1 MAFLLYKPLLP
12 FVELI
17 KAKEKK
23 DMATQQNGTA
33 MAVADDVVVSLAY
46 ALLLS
51 DGEAIERTEEED
63 ALQFIQGHGQII
75 PGLEDAL
82 YGMVVGEEKAVIV
95 EPTEA
100 YGEYDEDNMQV
111 MPRSS
116 FPPDLD
122 LEIGTGLRLRDRDSD
137 EVYTVYV
144 AEVNGDDVVLDF
156 NHPLAGETLH
166 FQVKVTGLRPATAEE
181 LAHGHVHEA
190 GHVH

>member
-1 MAFLLYKPLLP
+1 
-12 FVELI
+12 
-17 KAKEKK
+17 
-23 DMATQQNGTA
+23 MATQQNGTA

>member
-1 MAFLLYKPLLP
+1 MAG
-12 FVELI
+12 
-17 KAKEKK
+17 
-23 DMATQQNGTA
+23 QQNGNS

-46 ALLLS
+46 SLLLS
-51 DGEAIERTEEED
+51 DGEAIERTDEED

-100 YGEYDEDNMQV
+100 YGEYDENNMQV

-144 AEVNGDDVVLDF
+144 AEVNGDNVVLDF

-166 FQVKVTGLRPATAEE
+166 FHVKVTGLRPATAEE
-181 LAHGHVHEA
+181 LAHGHVHEP
-190 GHVH
+190 GHAH

>member
-1 MAFLLYKPLLP
+1 
-12 FVELI
+12 
-17 KAKEKK
+17 
-23 DMATQQNGTA
+23 MATQQNGTA

-166 FQVKVTGLRPATAEE
+166 FQVKVTDLRPATAEE